1 MKSKLLHIEL
11 LKFLLESSKFFGFV
25 EIKSFL
31 LENFPEE
38 PDLRERRKMK
48 DFLKFLG
55 SEEYIEVQSKRGIW
69 IIVEAGVKV
78 TREDV
83 SAIVKIK
90 PKGVN
95 LVEQN
100 ELNRYSK
107 NGIVLSSILGLST
120 LFLAIYSIVITQNI
134 SKLENINNELNKE
147 NTVLKAT
154 NSVITLQL
162 TKEKTET
169 KKDSSGI
176 DKKEIEQKK

>member
-11 LKFLLESSKFFGFV
+11 LKFLLEKSSFFGFV

-48 DFLKFLG
+48 DFLKFLS
-55 SEEYIEVQSKRGIW
+55 SEEYVEIQSKRGIW

-78 TREDV
+78 ARENV

-107 NGIVLSSILGLST
+107 NGIILSSILGLST

-134 SKLENINNELNKE
+134 SELENVNTELDKE
-147 NTVLKAT
+147 NTILKAT
-154 NSVITLQL
+154 NRVIELQL
-162 TKEKTET
+162 TKVSAET
-169 KKDSSGI
+169 KKDSS
-176 DKKEIEQKK
+176 EIEK

>member
-11 LKFLLESSKFFGFV
+11 LKYLLEKSSSFGFV

-38 PDLRERRKMK
+38 PDLRERKKMK
-48 DFLKFLG
+48 DFLKFL
-55 SEEYIEVQSKRGIW
+55 SSKEYVEVQSKRGIW

-78 TREDV
+78 ARKDV

-100 ELNRYSK
+100 EMNRYSK
-107 NGIVLSSILGLST
+107 NGILLSSILGLST
-120 LFLAIYSIVITQNI
+120 LLLAIYSIVITQNI
-134 SKLENINNELNKE
+134 SELENVNNELNKE
-147 NTVLKAT
+147 NIILKTT
-154 NSVITLQL
+154 NSIIKLQM

-169 KKDSSGI
+169 KKDSSLI
-176 DKKEIEQKK
+176 EKKK

>member
-1 MKSKLLHIEL
+1 MKSKLQHIEL
-11 LKFLLESSKFFGFV
+11 LKFLLEKSSFFGFV

-48 DFLKFLG
+48 DFLKFLS
-55 SEEYIEVQSKRGIW
+55 SEEYVEIQSKRGIW

-78 TREDV
+78 ARENV

-107 NGIVLSSILGLST
+107 NGIILSSILGLST

-134 SKLENINNELNKE
+134 SELENVNTELDKE
-147 NTVLKAT
+147 NTILKAT
-154 NSVITLQL
+154 NRVIELQL
-162 TKEKTET
+162 TKVSAET
-169 KKDSSGI
+169 KKDSS
-176 DKKEIEQKK
+176 EIEK

>member
-11 LKFLLESSKFFGFV
+11 LKFLLEKSNFFGFV

-48 DFLKFLG
+48 DFLKFLS
-55 SEEYIEVQSKRGIW
+55 SEEYVEIKSKRGIW
-69 IIVEAGVKV
+69 IIVEAGIKV
-78 TREDV
+78 AREDI
-83 SAIVKIK
+83 SAVVKIK

-120 LFLAIYSIVITQNI
+120 LLLAIYSIVITQNI
-134 SKLENINNELNKE
+134 SELENVNTELNKE
-147 NTVLKAT
+147 NTILRAT
-154 NSVITLQL
+154 NRVIELQL
-162 TKEKTET
+162 TKLSAET
-169 KKDSSGI
+169 KNDSS
-176 DKKEIEQKK
+176 EIEK